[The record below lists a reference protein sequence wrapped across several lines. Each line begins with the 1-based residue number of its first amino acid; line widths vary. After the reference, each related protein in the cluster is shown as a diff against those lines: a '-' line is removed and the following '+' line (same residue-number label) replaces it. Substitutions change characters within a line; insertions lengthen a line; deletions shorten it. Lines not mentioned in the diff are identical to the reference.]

1 MIFQSVSKKNALF
14 FRFFSVRDGKSRE
27 NVVFIIYL
35 LSAELCPRNSRST
48 AFTNRIVR
56 VIRGVIAPF
65 GQCS

>member
-1 MIFQSVSKKNALF
+1 MKNV
-14 FRFFSVRDGKSRE
+14 RFIV
-27 NVVFIIYL
+27 YL

>member
-14 FRFFSVRDGKSRE
+14 FRFFSVRDGKTGK
-27 NVVFIIYL
+27 NVEFIVYL
-35 LSAELCPRNSRST
+35 LSAVPPPRNSRST
-48 AFTNRIVR
+48 VFTNRIVR

>member
-1 MIFQSVSKKNALF
+1 MEKV
-14 FRFFSVRDGKSRE
+14 RFIV
-27 NVVFIIYL
+27 YL
-35 LSAELCPRNSRST
+35 LFTDPPPRNSRST

>member
-14 FRFFSVRDGKSRE
+14 FRFFSVQDEKRWK
-27 NVVFIIYL
+27 NVRFIVYL
-35 LSAELCPRNSRST
+35 LFTDPPPRNSRST